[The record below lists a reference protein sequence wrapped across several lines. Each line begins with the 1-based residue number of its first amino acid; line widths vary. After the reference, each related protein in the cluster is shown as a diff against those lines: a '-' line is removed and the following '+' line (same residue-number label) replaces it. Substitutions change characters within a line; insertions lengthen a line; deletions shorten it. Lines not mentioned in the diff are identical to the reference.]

1 MEDIKSLRI
10 NEIGSKRLP
19 RDVIYEFSA
28 NCSAFLLLN
37 THLPRSQYPG
47 QYVEAMLKILVLLL
61 LSCFCSWVFS
71 SFFFVVV
78 VVLTVHAII
87 SFNSLYLWCFSSIIL
102 LLPHSPYI
110 KDKDVFEKIQHLFS
124 DLCLFPCK
132 FLFLSNKLTEHL

>member
-61 LSCFCSWVFS
+61 LSCFCS
-71 SFFFVVV
+71 
-78 VVLTVHAII
+78 
-87 SFNSLYLWCFSSIIL
+87 
-102 LLPHSPYI
+102 
-110 KDKDVFEKIQHLFS
+110 
-124 DLCLFPCK
+124 
-132 FLFLSNKLTEHL
+132 